1 MFRTLIILSMLLTG
15 IAAGG
20 ICQTKARYDTMTVL
34 EGIRPPVLLQDF
46 GKRSDVFQQQD
57 VIKNNNKVTIHFGH
71 KNRLLID
78 FQGKEF
84 DLKLNADSLLR
95 NFWADYQLVKGS
107 FRKDAVKKI
116 TYYGQNQFVSGRP
129 LIDVLYYTQKEVLQI
144 APDKEVHQVQLL
156 QDTLVL
162 VNYLNKAASE
172 LVKSHNRVF
181 KTYPHQQFVFVL
193 NSLDDIGD
201 ILEINLNQ
209 AIIEAVERA
218 QNERKDAYPWKTVKV
233 ENDVVN
239 QKIKSDVV
247 GAALLDFLEFH
258 GDIGVGTYQDKIVP
272 SATLGI
278 SLVSSR
284 YLKKGFVLG
293 AQAYFPHERKADNT
307 YQFSTRYM
315 PFVGMTFFTNKGK
328 KNDLDLKAG
337 IFAGYAEKSLKLFA
351 WYQVNSYLKLQPEIN
366 LFSNQ
371 SPVGLRVAVGF

>member
-1 MFRTLIILSMLLTG
+1 MLRTLIILSMLLTG

-84 DLKLNADSLLR
+84 DLKLNADSLVR

-116 TYYGQNQFVSGRP
+116 TYYGQNQYVSGRP

-156 QDTLVL
+156 QDTLIL
-162 VNYLNKAASE
+162 VNYLDKAASE

-193 NSLDDIGD
+193 NSLDDIAD

-307 YQFSTRYM
+307 FQFSTRYM

>member
-1 MFRTLIILSMLLTG
+1 MLRTLIILSMLLTG

-20 ICQTKARYDTMTVL
+20 ICQTKAQYDTMAVL
-34 EGIRPPVLLQDF
+34 EGIRPPILLKDF
-46 GKRSDVFQQQD
+46 GKRSDVFQQED
-57 VIKNNNKVTIHFGH
+57 VIKNSNKVAIHFGH

-84 DLKLNADSLLR
+84 NLKFNADSLLR
-95 NFWADYQLVKGS
+95 NFWADYQLVKDS

-116 TYYGQNQFVSGRP
+116 TYFGRNEYVSGRP
-129 LIDVLYYTQKEVLQI
+129 LIDVAYHPQKEVFQI
-144 APDKEVHQVQLL
+144 AQDKEVHQVQLL
-156 QDTLVL
+156 QDTLIL

-193 NSLDDIGD
+193 NSLDDIAD

-209 AIIEAVERA
+209 AIIEAIERA
-218 QNERKDAYPWKTVKV
+218 QNERKGAYPWKIVKV

-247 GAALLDFLEFH
+247 GVALLDFLEFH
-258 GDIGVGTYQDKIVP
+258 GDVGVGTYQDKIVP
-272 SATLGI
+272 SATVGI

-307 YQFSTRYM
+307 FQFSTKYM
-315 PFVGMTFFTNKGK
+315 PFVGMTFFKNKDK
-328 KNDLDLKAG
+328 KNDVDLKAG

-351 WYQVNSYLKLQPEIN
+351 WYQVTPFLKLQPEIN

-371 SPVGLRVAVGF
+371 SPVGLRLAVGF